1 MNKRYWVRWLDF
13 FSDDRKPVVSFAEGS
28 KTCTELRR
36 SIQKRPRGRKW
47 AGMFAL
53 GVAFAICGSVVQ
65 AQQQTKVPKI
75 GLLEF
80 RPPASSSGH
89 ESHGREHRALD
100 PSVRAPA
107 SVGGSYSGFR
117 PAGALAVAMSLPVGL
132 HYADGKNKVF
142 ETRSTED
149 KVDRLHALA
158 DELVRLSVDVL
169 LAPSTPEALAFQK
182 VTKTIPIVFIASTD
196 PVADGLVESLARPG
210 GNITGVTTVTP
221 VLAGKRLELLKETI
235 PKLTRVA
242 VLWNPQDPS
251 SAQTWKE
258 SRFAGRELGLE
269 LHSME
274 VSSVDKL
281 EGAFKEAV
289 KARSA
294 ALAVTSSPFIN
305 FNEKR
310 ITDLAAKYRLPAIFD
325 RGEFVA
331 SGGLMSYAPDQAET
345 YRRVAAIVDK
355 ILKGAKPADIPVEQP
370 TKLSC

>member
-1 MNKRYWVRWLDF
+1 MV
-13 FSDDRKPVVSFAEGS
+13 
-28 KTCTELRR
+28 
-36 SIQKRPRGRKW
+36 
-47 AGMFAL
+47 AL
-53 GVAFAICGSVVQ
+53 GVAFAICGAVAQ
-65 AQQQTKVPKI
+65 AQQQARVPKI
-75 GLLEF
+75 GILEF
-80 RPPASSSGH
+80 RPSASSSGH
-89 ESHGREHRALD
+89 ESLGREYRALD

-117 PAGALAVAMSLPVGL
+117 PAGALAVATGLPVGL
-132 HYADGKNKVF
+132 HYADGKNKGF
-142 ETRSTED
+142 ETRSAED
-149 KVDRLHALA
+149 KVDRLHVLA
-158 DELVRLSVDVL
+158 DEMVGLNVDVL
-169 LAPSTPEALAFQK
+169 IAPSTPEALAFKK
-182 VTKTIPIVFIASTD
+182 VTKTIPIVFMVSTD

-210 GNITGVTTVTP
+210 GNITGVTTITP
-221 VLAGKRLELLKETI
+221 VLAGKRLELLKEII

-242 VLWNPQDPS
+242 VLWNSQDPS

-281 EGAFKEAV
+281 ESAFKEAV

-305 FNEKR
+305 SNEKR

-331 SGGLMSYAPDQAET
+331 IGGLMSYAADPAES

-370 TKLSC
+370 TKFELQINLKTAKNLGLTIPPVVLMRAQKVIK

>member
-1 MNKRYWVRWLDF
+1 ML
-13 FSDDRKPVVSFAEGS
+13 
-28 KTCTELRR
+28 
-36 SIQKRPRGRKW
+36 
-47 AGMFAL
+47 AL
-53 GVAFAICGSVVQ
+53 GVAFAVCGAVAQ
-65 AQQQTKVPKI
+65 AEQQTKVPKI

-89 ESHGREHRALD
+89 ESLGREHQALD
-100 PSVRAPA
+100 
-107 SVGGSYSGFR
+107 
-117 PAGALAVAMSLPVGL
+117 
-132 HYADGKNKVF
+132 YADGKNKVF
-142 ETRSTED
+142 ETRSAED
-149 KVDRLHALA
+149 KLDRLHVLA
-158 DELVRLSVDVL
+158 DELVGLNVDVL
-169 LAPSTPEALAFQK
+169 IAPSAPEALAFKK
-182 VTKTIPIVFIASTD
+182 VTKTIPIVFMVSTD

-210 GNITGVTTVTP
+210 GNVTGVTTITP

-235 PKLTRVA
+235 SKLTRVG

-274 VSSVDKL
+274 VSSLDKL

-289 KARSA
+289 KQRSA

-305 FNEKR
+305 SNEKR
-310 ITDLAAKYRLPAIFD
+310 LTDLAAKYRLPAIFD

-331 SGGLMSYAPDQAET
+331 IGGLMSYAADQAES

-370 TKLSC
+370 TKFELLINLKTAKDLGLTIPPIVLMRAQKVIK

>member
-1 MNKRYWVRWLDF
+1 MNSKSLFWLLTTVLLTTT
-13 FSDDRKPVVSFAEGS
+13 PLAE
-28 KTCTELRR
+28 
-36 SIQKRPRGRKW
+36 P
-47 AGMFAL
+47 
-53 GVAFAICGSVVQ
+53 
-65 AQQQTKVPKI
+65 QQQAKVPKI
-75 GLLEF
+75 GFLGV
-80 RPPASSSGH
+80 RPFASSSED
-89 ESHGREHRALD
+89 ESLGREHRALD
-100 PSVRAPA
+100 
-107 SVGGSYSGFR
+107 Y
-117 PAGALAVAMSLPVGL
+117 AG
-132 HYADGKNKVF
+132 GKNKVF
-142 ETRSTED
+142 ENRSAED

-158 DELVRLSVDVL
+158 DELVRLNVDVL
-169 LAPSTPEALAFQK
+169 LAPSTAEALAFKK
-182 VTKTIPIVFIASTD
+182 VTKTIPIVFIVSSD
-196 PVADGLVESLARPG
+196 PVADGLVDSLARPG
-210 GNITGVTTVTP
+210 GNITGITTSAP
-221 VLAGKRLELLKETI
+221 ALAGKRLELLKQTI

-310 ITDLAAKYRLPAIFD
+310 IADLAAKYRLPAIFD

-331 SGGLMSYAPDQAET
+331 SGGLMSYAPDQVEP
-345 YRRVAAIVDK
+345 YRRAAAMVEK
-355 ILKGAKPADIPVEQP
+355 ILKGAKPADLPVEQP
-370 TKLSC
+370 TKFEFVINLKAAKQIGVTIPPNVLVRADKVIR

>member
-1 MNKRYWVRWLDF
+1 MNSKSLFWLLTTVF
-13 FSDDRKPVVSFAEGS
+13 LTTAPLAE
-28 KTCTELRR
+28 
-36 SIQKRPRGRKW
+36 P
-47 AGMFAL
+47 
-53 GVAFAICGSVVQ
+53 
-65 AQQQTKVPKI
+65 QQQAKVPKI
-75 GLLEF
+75 GFLGV
-80 RPPASSSGH
+80 RPFASSSED
-89 ESHGREHRALD
+89 ESLGREHRALD
-100 PSVRAPA
+100 
-107 SVGGSYSGFR
+107 Y
-117 PAGALAVAMSLPVGL
+117 AG
-132 HYADGKNKVF
+132 GKNKVF
-142 ETRSTED
+142 ENRSAED

-158 DELVRLSVDVL
+158 DELVRLNVDVL
-169 LAPSTPEALAFQK
+169 LAPSTAEALAFKK
-182 VTKTIPIVFIASTD
+182 VTKTIPIVFIVSSD
-196 PVADGLVESLARPG
+196 PVADGLVDSLARPG
-210 GNITGVTTVTP
+210 GNITGITTSAP
-221 VLAGKRLELLKETI
+221 ALAGKRLELLKQTI

-310 ITDLAAKYRLPAIFD
+310 IADLAAKYRLPAIFD

-331 SGGLMSYAPDQAET
+331 SGGLMSYAPDQVEP
-345 YRRVAAIVDK
+345 YRRAAAMVEK
-355 ILKGAKPADIPVEQP
+355 ILKGAKPADLPVEQP
-370 TKLSC
+370 TKFEFVINLKAAKQIGVTIPPNVLVRADKVIR

>member
-13 FSDDRKPVVSFAEGS
+13 FSDNRKPVVSFAEGS
-28 KTCTELRR
+28 KTCTEFRR

-47 AGMFAL
+47 AGMLAL
-53 GVAFAICGSVVQ
+53 GVAFAVCGVVAQ
-65 AQQQTKVPKI
+65 AEQQTKVPKI

-89 ESHGREHRALD
+89 ESLRREHRALE
-100 PSVRAPA
+100 
-107 SVGGSYSGFR
+107 
-117 PAGALAVAMSLPVGL
+117 
-132 HYADGKNKVF
+132 YADGNNKIF
-142 ETRSTED
+142 ETRSAED
-149 KVDRLHALA
+149 KLDRLHALA
-158 DELVRLSVDVL
+158 DEMVGLNVDVL
-169 LAPSTPEALAFQK
+169 IAPSTPEAIAFKK
-182 VTKTIPIVFIASTD
+182 VTKTIPIVFMVSTD

-210 GNITGVTTVTP
+210 GNVTGVTTITP
-221 VLAGKRLELLKETI
+221 VLAGKRLELLKEII

-305 FNEKR
+305 SNEKR

-331 SGGLMSYAPDQAET
+331 SGGLMSYAPDPAET

-370 TKLSC
+370 TKFELQINLKTAKDLGLTIPPTVLMRAQKVIK

>member
-1 MNKRYWVRWLDF
+1 MNMRYWVRWLDF
-13 FSDDRKPVVSFAEGS
+13 FSDNRRPVVSFAEGS
-28 KTCTELRR
+28 KTCTEFRQ

-47 AGMFAL
+47 AGMLAL
-53 GVAFAICGSVVQ
+53 GVAFAVCGAVAQ
-65 AQQQTKVPKI
+65 AEQQTKVPKI

-89 ESHGREHRALD
+89 ESLGREHQALD
-100 PSVRAPA
+100 
-107 SVGGSYSGFR
+107 
-117 PAGALAVAMSLPVGL
+117 
-132 HYADGKNKVF
+132 YADGKNKVF
-142 ETRSTED
+142 ETRSAED
-149 KVDRLHALA
+149 KLDRLHVLA
-158 DELVRLSVDVL
+158 DELVGLNVDVL
-169 LAPSTPEALAFQK
+169 IAPSAPEALAFKK
-182 VTKTIPIVFIASTD
+182 VTKTIPIVFMVSTD

-210 GNITGVTTVTP
+210 GNVTGVTTITP

-242 VLWNPQDPS
+242 VLWNSQDPS

-274 VSSVDKL
+274 VSSLDKL

-305 FNEKR
+305 SNEKR
-310 ITDLAAKYRLPAIFD
+310 LTDLAAKYRLPAIFD

-331 SGGLMSYAPDQAET
+331 IGGLMSYAADQAES

-370 TKLSC
+370 TKFELQINLKTAKDLGLTIPPTVLMRAQKVIK